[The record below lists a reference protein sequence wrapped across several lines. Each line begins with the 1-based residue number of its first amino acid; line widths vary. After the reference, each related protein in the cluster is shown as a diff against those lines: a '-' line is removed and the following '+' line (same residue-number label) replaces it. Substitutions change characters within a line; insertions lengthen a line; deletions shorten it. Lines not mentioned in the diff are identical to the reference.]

1 MIPPDLAAS
10 VRLLSQAGAVDHQT
24 GVEGASN
31 VRELQARLPQLL
43 PGQQFS
49 AIIQRSFSDGT
60 FQAIVAGRNLTLA
73 LSQSAQP
80 GDVLSLIATE
90 VKGNTVLARPADV
103 VADAQV
109 SGQANLSS
117 AGRLISALLTGQNAS
132 GPTQL
137 AGGSPLVS
145 SPPAD
150 ASAARQMLAPAL
162 QQALTQSG
170 LFYESH
176 QQKWLS
182 GKVQVADMLMEPQGK
197 LSALLQQ
204 GRAPVL
210 AQAGAAPAAAAATAN
225 AAATSTAAAAG
236 AAANAATAASVSNA
250 SLTASLAAANAA
262 PGAAA
267 APAAG
272 AAAAASANS
281 AINAAYSASVLAGLF
296 ADPQLVAGA
305 TGQSQEAGLLNEL
318 ARNLELVMRSVQ
330 SGQGEAAGKPAQQPA
345 AEGAKAQQAQQAARD
360 AAQMLKNAAAGGGEE
375 LKNVAREAVRVNAAE
390 AQQQAASA
398 QQAAARQVI
407 PERLAP
413 IVHQQLE
420 SLATQNYLMQG
431 MAWPGQKFEWEV
443 EDEGHGAHGE
453 EGELQE
459 WKTTLRVIMP
469 NMGGVEARIAL
480 TASGVSL
487 RLVAE
492 YDDTVDKLTQASAE
506 LAEALE
512 AADVPLTGF
521 VAEKLKEK
529 PAPAQ
534 EQAQASVEEGND
546 G

>member
-1 MIPPDLAAS
+1 MIPPDLATS
-10 VRLLSQAGAVDHQT
+10 VRLLTQSGAVDHQT
-24 GVEGASN
+24 GVEGVNN

-49 AIIQRSFSDGT
+49 ATIQRAFSDGT

-80 GDVLSLIATE
+80 GDVLSLVATE

-109 SGQANLSS
+109 SGQTNLSNT
-117 AGRLISALLTGQNAS
+117 GRLISTLLTGQNAA

-137 AGGSPLVS
+137 AGGSPLVA

-150 ASAARQMLAPAL
+150 AGAARQMLAPAL

-176 QQKWLS
+176 QEKWLA

-197 LSALLQQ
+197 LSAMLQQ
-204 GRAPVL
+204 GRVPVL
-210 AQAGAAPAAAAATAN
+210 TQPAGAAAATPGAAGAAN
-225 AAATSTAAAAG
+225 AASASATA
-236 AAANAATAASVSNA
+236 AAANAANAANA
-250 SLTASLAAANAA
+250 TLTATLAAAK
-262 PGAAA
+262 A
-267 APAAG
+267 APAASP
-272 AAAAASANS
+272 AAAAGLAAGASANS
-281 AINAAYSASVLAGLF
+281 AVNAAYSASVLAGLF

-305 TGQSQEAGLLNEL
+305 TGQTQEAGLLNEL
-318 ARNLELVMRSVQ
+318 AKNLDLVMRTLQ
-330 SGQGEAAGKPAQQPA
+330 NGQGESAAGKAP
-345 AEGAKAQQAQQAARD
+345 GAQQAAEGGKAQQTQQAARE
-360 AAQMLKNAAAGGGEE
+360 AAQMLKNAAAEGGEE
-375 LKNVAREAVRVNAAE
+375 LKNVARETARANASE

-407 PERLAP
+407 PERLVP

-443 EDEGHGAHGE
+443 EDDGHAAHGE

-521 VAEKLKEK
+521 IAEKVKEK
-529 PAPAQ
+529 PAP
-534 EQAQASVEEGND
+534 EEMLEEGSD

>member
-1 MIPPDLAAS
+1 MIPSDLATS
-10 VRLLSQAGAVDHQT
+10 VRLLTQSGAVDHQT

-49 AIIQRSFSDGT
+49 ATIQRAFSDGT

-80 GDVLSLIATE
+80 GDVLSLVATE

-117 AGRLISALLTGQNAS
+117 AGKLISTLLTGQNAS
-132 GPTQL
+132 GATQL

-145 SPPAD
+145 TPPAD
-150 ASAARQMLAPAL
+150 AGAARQMLAPAL

-176 QQKWLS
+176 QEKWLS

-197 LSALLQQ
+197 LSAVLQQ

-210 AQAGAAPAAAAATAN
+210 TQPGAALATTTTAASAAAA
-225 AAATSTAAAAG
+225 SAG
-236 AAANAATAASVSNA
+236 AAANAASAATNA
-250 SLTASLAAANAA
+250 TLTASLAAAKAA
-262 PGAAA
+262 PGAAPA
-267 APAAG
+267 ATGIAAG
-272 AAAAASANS
+272 ANANAAV
-281 AINAAYSASVLAGLF
+281 NAAYSASVLAGLF

-305 TGQSQEAGLLNEL
+305 NGQSQEAGLLNEL
-318 ARNLELVMRSVQ
+318 AKNLDVVMRSLQ
-330 SGQGEAAGKPAQQPA
+330 NAQGESAAGKPPGAQPP
-345 AEGAKAQQAQQAARD
+345 AEGAKAQHAQQAARE
-360 AAQMLKNAAAGGGEE
+360 AVQMLKNAAAEGGEE
-375 LKNVAREAVRVNAAE
+375 LKNVARETARANAAD
-390 AQQQAASA
+390 AQQQAAGA
-398 QQAAARQVI
+398 QQTAARQVI
-407 PERLAP
+407 PERLVP

-443 EDEGHGAHGE
+443 EDDGHAAHGE

-459 WKTTLRVIMP
+459 WKTTLRVTMP

-492 YDDTVDKLTQASAE
+492 YDDTVDKLTQASTE

-521 VAEKLKEK
+521 IAEKVKEK
-529 PAPAQ
+529 PAPEDA
-534 EQAQASVEEGND
+534 AEED
-546 G
+546 GDG

>member
-80 GDVLSLIATE
+80 GDVLNLVATE

-103 VADAQV
+103 AADAQV

-137 AGGSPLVS
+137 AGGAPLVA
-145 SPPAD
+145 SPPAE
-150 ASAARQMLAPAL
+150 AGAARQMLAPAL

-182 GKVQVADMLMEPQGK
+182 GKVQIADMLMEPQGK

-210 AQAGAAPAAAAATAN
+210 AQAGAAPAAAQAGN
-225 AAATSTAAAAG
+225 AAATQTAAAAT
-236 AAANAATAASVSNA
+236 ATAANANLTATLSASSATAAGA
-250 SLTASLAAANAA
+250 SASAAT
-262 PGAAA
+262 
-267 APAAG
+267 G

-281 AINAAYSASVLAGLF
+281 AANAAYSASVLAGLF

-318 ARNLELVMRSVQ
+318 AKNLELVMRSVQ
-330 SGQGEAAGKPAQQPA
+330 SGQGETAASGKPAQQPA

-375 LKNVAREAVRVNAAE
+375 LKNVAREAVRANAAE

-398 QQAAARQVI
+398 QQTAARQVI

-420 SLATQNYLMQG
+420 SLATQNYLLQG

-443 EDEGHGAHGE
+443 EDEGHAAHGE

-459 WKTTLRVIMP
+459 WKTTLRVTMP
-469 NMGGVEARIAL
+469 NMGGVEARVAL

-512 AADVPLTGF
+512 AANVPLTGF
-521 VAEKLKEK
+521 IAEKLKDQ
-529 PAPAQ
+529 PAP
-534 EQAQASVEEGND
+534 EPVEEGND